1 MKVNND
7 GTQSGS
13 WYFGGIYN
21 EVGNY
26 AQEINGGYFVSGYTE
41 SFGRGSMTFGL
52 LKLICM
58 VMRSSIIHLVAV
70 LMIKQ

>member
-13 WYFGGIYN
+13 LYGGSYN

-26 AQEINGGYFVSGYTE
+26 AQEV
-41 SFGRGSMTFGL
+41 MGL
-52 LKLICM
+52 LSFWLY
-58 VMRSSIIHLVAV
+58 
-70 LMIKQ
+70 

>member
-13 WYFGGIYN
+13 WYYGGSYN

-26 AQEINGGYFVSGYTE
+26 AQEVSGVT
-41 SFGRGSMTFGL
+41 
-52 LKLICM
+52 
-58 VMRSSIIHLVAV
+58 
-70 LMIKQ
+70 